1 MSVNLIQIQER
12 LKDVPMQSIMQYAN
26 GGNPQVPPF
35 MALSELN
42 RRKQMQQNAQPA
54 QAPQGTV
61 KDHIEQEVAGMAGM
75 PGPGQMPGQPPQG
88 QAPQGMPQGAPQ
100 GMPQGAPQMAP
111 PQAPPVRAAEGG
123 LMSLPVRDFEF
134 GSGGIVAFAGSGQV
148 DDDDETEDGEETLQ
162 DSLSVTNRAD
172 TKSMTPNADLQQY
185 KAMMEQRL
193 AERTPRTLS
202 PLQMEKKLA
211 KEDPEQYAILRAKP
225 GAEYMQGIE
234 AQLQARN
241 SEAEKQ
247 RAENA
252 KLKELQTYGLLA
264 KAANSTRGMTGGI
277 GSQIAQ
283 MLGTFGQ
290 GYAGVEE
297 KATAQEQALRE
308 DLLKRQELKNAAQFE
323 VEKLQRA
330 RAEGDVKA
338 EYGHMASLAKLQNAL
353 SVSQNGLL
361 KGAISGAYGMAGKQY
376 AADVA
381 AKAKVEAA
389 TKMANART
397 AAAYAPG
404 DKEKLLARVQKL
416 RADGKTDEA
425 EALIKDYA
433 ALGGTAGA
441 SGSERNLLRQLSD
454 ERAAYQ
460 NVINN
465 VNGKFTAEEI
475 AEAKAGLQEV
485 MKEMAAVRTARKPK
499 EEEVKPI
506 QVESYDLPD
515 TPTEANLVNGRVYKT
530 PKGDLRWN
538 AATKKMVA
546 TQ

>member
-75 PGPGQMPGQPPQG
+75 AAPGQMPGQQPG
-88 QAPQGMPQGAPQ
+88 QPAPQGMPQGAPQ

-134 GSGGIVAFAGSGQV
+134 GSGGIVAFARGDEV
-148 DDDDETEDGEETLQ
+148 NDETATDPEEDPTQL
-162 DSLSVTNRAD
+162 V
-172 TKSMTPNADLQQY
+172 SMNLAGDLKQY
-185 KAMMEQRL
+185 QKMMRDKM
-193 AERTPRTLS
+193 AEKVPETLS
-202 PLQMEKKLA
+202 PLAMEKKMA
-211 KEDPEQYAILRAKP
+211 EEDPEQYGILRAKP
-225 GAEYMQGIE
+225 GAEYLKGIE

-241 SEAEKQ
+241 SEAERQ

-283 MLGTFGQ
+283 MLGSFGQ

-297 KATAQEQALRE
+297 KAVSQEQALRD
-308 DLLKRQELKNAAQFE
+308 DLLKRQELQNAAKFE

-330 RAEGDVKA
+330 QAEGDVKG
-338 EYGHMASLAKLQNAL
+338 EYMHKANLEKLQNAL
-353 SVSQNGLL
+353 SISQNSML
-361 KGAISGAYGMAGKQY
+361 KTAMSGAYGAAAKQNAANIAAEARIKAEQIKA
-376 AADVA
+376 AADRATANKADPATEILNRAMALEKEGKVAEAKQMMDRYIALKNGTTPDMRRAQLIEKFTNDWAKLKPLQVIELKKQGIDEETWVRNKVNMAEGAAPAAEKSITMADIETTAKNSGKSIEEVMKA
-381 AKAKVEAA
+381 AKAK
-389 TKMANART
+389 
-397 AAAYAPG
+397 G
-404 DKEKLLARVQKL
+404 
-416 RADGKTDEA
+416 
-425 EALIKDYA
+425 
-433 ALGGTAGA
+433 
-441 SGSERNLLRQLSD
+441 
-454 ERAAYQ
+454 
-460 NVINN
+460 
-465 VNGKFTAEEI
+465 F
-475 AEAKAGLQEV
+475 
-485 MKEMAAVRTARKPK
+485 AVK
-499 EEEVKPI
+499 
-506 QVESYDLPD
+506 
-515 TPTEANLVNGRVYKT
+515 
-530 PKGDLRWN
+530 
-538 AATKKMVA
+538 
-546 TQ
+546 